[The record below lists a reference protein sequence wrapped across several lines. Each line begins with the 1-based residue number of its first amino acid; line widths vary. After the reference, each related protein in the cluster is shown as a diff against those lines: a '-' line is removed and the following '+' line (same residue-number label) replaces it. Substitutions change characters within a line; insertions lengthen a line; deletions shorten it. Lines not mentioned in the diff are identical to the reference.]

1 MACGNS
7 DPDVETIRSFL
18 DKGAYVN
25 WRDLQGRTAF
35 DLVLYSQQRYQQ
47 KIQASASSLLSSS
60 SSSSSSS
67 VETTNN
73 HMLDTAMLINNNNNY
88 NSSSNGLD
96 DSFRSNINNNN
107 VDNDN
112 DSEDGSIDDEDII
125 TRGSSI
131 NSTPPKSFKAFGK
144 STFTSSSSNRFSLGS
159 SASNIYN
166 KKPDD
171 SSSIIDNTRRR
182 RMSSGSILINSATTT
197 TTTSTFINQGDKQ
210 QKWRAMENTIKQVG
224 DWAVKAL
231 PALLEISKR
240 GGRYRPQQD
249 SLLSTLRP
257 SFRAAIEEAQGVWCK
272 AQQPQNFVEFVQVRE
287 QSGEDL
293 LLHKSNWTKDK
304 VSSICQLCSE
314 GFSLRVRRHHCRS
327 CGVLTC
333 DDCSS
338 KRLILS
344 SNLDGDNNNN
354 HNEYL
359 LENNNTSS
367 INNSKKIKSEERT
380 SIITQYQRVCDG
392 CFNRLCYEASQP
404 SPDHFRV
411 KQLKSCALD
420 VIASMEGLVQ
430 ALDSLDSTSATR
442 SIINNFNKDFEQMLS
457 IGNSSDINTKRTSIS
472 NLLITPEKSTGMNQ
486 LQSHKSLTTNTT
498 TTGTTTGVPSNIN
511 TQYDEVLLEVL
522 KSRELKV
529 KHAEDIV
536 AKFLEVT

>member
-35 DLVLYSQQRYQQ
+35 DLVLYSQQRHQQ
-47 KIQASASSLLSSS
+47 KMQASSSLL
-60 SSSSSSS
+60 
-67 VETTNN
+67 ETTNN
-73 HMLDTAMLINNNNNY
+73 QMLDTTILMNN
-88 NSSSNGLD
+88 NSSSNTGLD
-96 DSFRSNINNNN
+96 DSFRSNNNL
-107 VDNDN
+107 DNDN

-144 STFTSSSSNRFSLGS
+144 STFTSSNRFSLGS
-159 SASNIYN
+159 SASTLYN

-171 SSSIIDNTRRR
+171 SIIDSTRRR
-182 RMSSGSILINSATTT
+182 SSGSIFINNATTT
-197 TTTSTFINQGDKQ
+197 TTTSTFNQGDNNSSSCNNNNNNYKQ

-257 SFRAAIEEAQGVWCK
+257 SFRAAIEEAQGVWRK
-272 AQQPQNFVEFVQVRE
+272 AQQPQNFIEFVQVRE

-304 VSSICQLCSE
+304 ISSICQLCSE
-314 GFSLRVRRHHCRS
+314 CFSLRVRRHHCRS

-354 HNEYL
+354 EYL
-359 LENNNTSS
+359 LENSTSS
-367 INNSKKIKSEERT
+367 YNNSKKIKSEEKT
-380 SIITQYQRVCDG
+380 SIISQYQRVCDG
-392 CFNRLCYEASQP
+392 CFSRLCYEASQP

-457 IGNSSDINTKRTSIS
+457 IGGGDTSTKGTSIS
-472 NLLITPEKSTGMNQ
+472 NLITPEKSTRVNQ
-486 LQSHKSLTTNTT
+486 LQSHKSLTTATT
-498 TTGTTTGVPSNIN
+498 TSGTTGTTSAPSNIN

-536 AKFLEVT
+536 AKFLEVS

>member
-35 DLVLYSQQRYQQ
+35 DLVLYSQQRHQQ
-47 KIQASASSLLSSS
+47 KMQASSSASL
-60 SSSSSSS
+60 
-67 VETTNN
+67 ETTNN
-73 HMLDTAMLINNNNNY
+73 QMLDTTILMNN
-88 NSSSNGLD
+88 NSSSNTGLD
-96 DSFRSNINNNN
+96 DSFRSNNN
-107 VDNDN
+107 VDNEN

-144 STFTSSSSNRFSLGS
+144 STFTSSNRFSLGS
-159 SASNIYN
+159 SASTLYN

-171 SSSIIDNTRRR
+171 SIIDSTRRR
-182 RMSSGSILINSATTT
+182 SSGSIFTNNATAT
-197 TTTSTFINQGDKQ
+197 TTTSTFNQGDNTSSSCNNNNYKQ

-257 SFRAAIEEAQGVWCK
+257 SFRAAIEEAQGVWRK
-272 AQQPQNFVEFVQVRE
+272 AQQPPNFVEFVQVRE

-304 VSSICQLCSE
+304 ISSICQLCSE

-344 SNLDGDNNNN
+344 SNLDGDNNN
-354 HNEYL
+354 EYL
-359 LENNNTSS
+359 SEN
-367 INNSKKIKSEERT
+367 NNSKKIKSEEKT
-380 SIITQYQRVCDG
+380 AIISQYQRVCDG
-392 CFNRLCYEASQP
+392 CFSRLCFEASQP

-442 SIINNFNKDFEQMLS
+442 SIINNFNKDFEQMMS
-457 IGNSSDINTKRTSIS
+457 IGGDTNTKRTSIS
-472 NLLITPEKSTGMNQ
+472 NLITPEKSTRVNQ
-486 LQSHKSLTTNTT
+486 LQSHKSLTTTAST
-498 TTGTTTGVPSNIN
+498 SGTTGATSVPSNIN

-536 AKFLEVT
+536 AKFLEVS